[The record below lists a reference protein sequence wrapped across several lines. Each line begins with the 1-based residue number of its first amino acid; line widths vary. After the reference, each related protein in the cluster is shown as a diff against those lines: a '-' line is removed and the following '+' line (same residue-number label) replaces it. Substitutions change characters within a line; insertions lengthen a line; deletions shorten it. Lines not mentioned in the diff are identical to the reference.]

1 MPRYTRLAVLNTMM
15 DIGLVPL
22 FHNSDVGVAKEIVGA
37 LARGGAR
44 VVEFTNRGDQAIDV
58 FAELERFCAAEHPGV
73 MLGAGSVIDAPTAA
87 VYINA
92 GASFVV
98 SPTLDRGVA
107 ETCNRRKVAH
117 VPGCAT
123 ATEIV
128 FAHELGCEI
137 VKVFPGGLVGGPAFV
152 KAVRGP
158 IPSASLMPTGGVD
171 TTEESLSGWFEAGV
185 PCVGIGSKLVSKEL
199 VESRDW
205 AALERK
211 TSEVIQL
218 IADLRR

>member
-1 MPRYTRLAVLNTMM
+1 MARFARLTVLNTMV

-22 FHNSDVGVAKEIVGA
+22 FHNPDIEVGRNIIGA

-44 VVEFTNRGDQAIDV
+44 VVEFTNRGDRAIDV
-58 FAELERFCAAEHPGV
+58 FGELERFCATEYPDV
-73 MLGAGSVIDAPTAA
+73 ILGAGSIIDGPSASAY
-87 VYINA
+87 VNA

-98 SPTLDRGVA
+98 SPILDRRVA
-107 ETCNRRKVAH
+107 EICNRRKIAH

-123 ATEIV
+123 PTEIV
-128 FAHELGCEI
+128 GAHELGCEI

-171 TTEESLSGWFEAGV
+171 TTEESLAGWFEAGV
-185 PCVGIGSKLVSKEL
+185 PCVGIGSKLVSKDL
-199 VESRDW
+199 VEAADW
-205 AALERK
+205 GTLEQR
-211 TSEVIQL
+211 TSDVIRL
-218 IADLRR
+218 ISSLR

>member
-1 MPRYTRLAVLNTMM
+1 MARYTRLTVLNTMI
-15 DIGLVPL
+15 DIGLVPI
-22 FHNSDVGVAKEIVGA
+22 FHNSDAATGKQIIGA

-58 FAELERFCAAEHPGV
+58 FSELERFCAADHPDV
-73 MLGAGSVIDAPTAA
+73 ILGAGSIVDGPTAA
-87 VYINA
+87 AYINA

-98 SPTLDRGVA
+98 SPALDRTVA
-107 ETCNRRKVAH
+107 ETCNRRKIAH

-123 ATEIV
+123 TTEIV
-128 FAHELGCEI
+128 GAHELGCEI

-171 TTEESLSGWFEAGV
+171 VTEESLAGWFDAGV
-185 PCVGIGSKLVSKEL
+185 PCVGIGSKLVSKDL
-199 VESRDW
+199 IESADW
-205 AALERK
+205 DTMARR
-211 TSEVIQL
+211 TSDVIQT
-218 IADLRR
+218 ISGLR